1 MDTFNLQLPKFLHT
15 KVLEMSRKEK
25 ISVNKFIAYAL
36 AEKISALMTREYV
49 EELVHRVSR
58 QRTEQE
64 LLRISANNPEMG
76 RKQELPSR
84 K

>member
-36 AEKISALMTREYV
+36 AEKISAFMTREYV

-64 LLRISANNPEMG
+64 LLKISRNYSKTDGSEGP
-76 RKQELPSR
+76 LP
-84 K
+84 